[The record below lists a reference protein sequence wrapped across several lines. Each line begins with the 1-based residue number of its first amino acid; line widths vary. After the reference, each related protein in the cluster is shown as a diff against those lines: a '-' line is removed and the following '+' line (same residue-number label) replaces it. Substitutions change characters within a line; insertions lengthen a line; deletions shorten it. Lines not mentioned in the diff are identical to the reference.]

1 MALCFEFLIERR
13 IILCLPFQL
22 LSVHCLP
29 KLEALILPLQV
40 LNMRMYQEASS
51 VCEKSLLTALK
62 LAFSNPWSEF

>member
-51 VCEKSLLTALK
+51 VSVRKVY
-62 LAFSNPWSEF
+62 